1 MSPGQLSVVTL
12 TLSGAQP
19 ALLAGVGAG
28 VIGVVGVMVG
38 DWVGDEVGAGVIFT
52 GAGVGLSVGREVGGL
67 GLGVGLG
74 VVIVPDKCERAG
86 RQLNFWQ
93 EEAGSKIFGESGWQ
107 QNFWRARILD

>member
-19 ALLAGVGAG
+19 ALLAGVGAS
-28 VIGVVGVMVG
+28 VIGVGAMVG
-38 DWVGDEVGAGVIFT
+38 GCVGDEVGAGVMTT

-74 VVIVPDKCERAG
+74 VVIDPDKCERG
-86 RQLNFWQ
+86 RQAVKFLASKNF
-93 EEAGSKIFGESGWQ
+93 GLGVRLLRLI
-107 QNFWRARILD
+107 